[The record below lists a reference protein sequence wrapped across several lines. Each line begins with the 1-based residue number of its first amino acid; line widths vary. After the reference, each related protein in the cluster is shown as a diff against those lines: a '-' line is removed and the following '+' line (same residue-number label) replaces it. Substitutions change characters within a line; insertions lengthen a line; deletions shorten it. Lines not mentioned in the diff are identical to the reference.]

1 MQPYRQKSAESNLA
15 ESKLSDD
22 LRSWSTERLQLKVDL
37 LRQEYSEAVGGGQ
50 GQQVNLIANELGLL
64 VRELEGRR
72 LQEGSDTRLPD
83 SQTSDS
89 HDYQEGKVPR
99 PGEARHRHH
108 GGDRRRFRRGPNPK
122 RLIFV

>member
-83 SQTSDS
+83 
-89 HDYQEGKVPR
+89 
-99 PGEARHRHH
+99 
-108 GGDRRRFRRGPNPK
+108 FRLP
-122 RLIFV
+122 